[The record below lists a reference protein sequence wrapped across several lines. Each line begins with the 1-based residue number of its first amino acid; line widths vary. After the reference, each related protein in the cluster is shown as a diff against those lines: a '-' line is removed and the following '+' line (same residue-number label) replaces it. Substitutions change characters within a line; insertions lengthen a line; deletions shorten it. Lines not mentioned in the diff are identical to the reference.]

1 MNIYLKAQ
9 SWCLKN
15 NIKVYI
21 VPVLNKK
28 ECFVEIN
35 DDGKLIRSPQEYKN
49 QSIAS
54 EKIWDL
60 YLYLY
65 NQKSKHGT
73 KN

>member
-1 MNIYLKAQ
+1 MNVYLQAQ
-9 SWCLKN
+9 SWCLEN
-15 NIKVYI
+15 NITVYI
-21 VPVLNKK
+21 VPIQNKK

-35 DDGKLIRSPQEYKN
+35 DNGELIRSPQEYVN
-49 QSIAS
+49 QSVAS
-54 EKIWDL
+54 DKIWDL